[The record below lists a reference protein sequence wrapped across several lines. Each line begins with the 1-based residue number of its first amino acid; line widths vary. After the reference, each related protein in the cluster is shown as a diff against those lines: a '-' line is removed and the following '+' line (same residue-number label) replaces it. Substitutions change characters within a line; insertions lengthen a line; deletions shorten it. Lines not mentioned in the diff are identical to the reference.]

1 MRTLLVNGLASLAI
15 AATSTGGCSHAD
27 ARGANPF
34 GQAAT
39 DSIVKKADAGRI
51 TGAPTAKVWVVEI
64 SDLQCPYCKE
74 WHDNTFPVVRD
85 EYVKTG
91 KVRLAYVNFPLRQ
104 HVNSQAAATAAMCAS
119 AQGKFWEMHDALF
132 ESQEKWEMLK
142 DPSAFYEGL
151 ASKAGVNIADW
162 KKCTEEKPLQ
172 PLIDADMDRAKRAGV
187 ESTPSFIIG
196 GRLVAGSIPPAEMR
210 KYINDALAKA
220 K

>member
-1 MRTLLVNGLASLAI
+1 MRTLLVNGLASLAL
-15 AATSTGGCSHAD
+15 AATSAGGCSHAD
-27 ARGANPF
+27 ARGANPSA
-34 GQAAT
+34 QAAT

-51 TGAPTAKVWVVEI
+51 MGATTAKVWVVEI

-91 KVRLAYVNFPLRQ
+91 KVRLAYVNFPLRM
-104 HVNSQAAATAAMCAS
+104 HLNSQPAANAAMCAS

-132 ESQEKWEMLK
+132 GSQDQWEMLK
-142 DPSAFYEGL
+142 DPTAFFEGL
-151 ASKAGVNIADW
+151 AGKVGVNMTDW
-162 KKCTEEKPLQ
+162 KACVQTKPLQ

-187 ESTPSFIIG
+187 ESTPSFIVG
-196 GRLVAGSIPPAEMR
+196 GRLVPGALPPAEMR
-210 KYINDALAKA
+210 KVINDALAKA